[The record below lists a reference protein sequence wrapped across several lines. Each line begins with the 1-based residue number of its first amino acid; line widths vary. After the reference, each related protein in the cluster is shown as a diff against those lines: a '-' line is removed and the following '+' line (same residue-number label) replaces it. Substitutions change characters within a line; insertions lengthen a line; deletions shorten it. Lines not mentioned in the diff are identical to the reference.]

1 MFVTRPAEKV
11 TFSREKVVF
20 TILKVSFSD
29 EKVVFSALKVIL
41 SCIDMRIIMQN
52 YSCCMSTS
60 QTAMMWQTL
69 PASTKKWKTECMYLR
84 LLSE

>member
-1 MFVTRPAEKV
+1 M

-29 EKVVFSALKVIL
+29 EKVVFSGLKVVF
-41 SCIDMRIIMQN
+41 SCIDIRIIMQD

-69 PASTKKWKTECMYLR
+69 PARTKKWKTECMYLR
-84 LLSE
+84 LFSE